1 MENHRSIT
9 DLPLDVLD
17 LIFEEL
23 ESLVDK
29 LQLAQ
34 AHEKLG
40 KAFSYHSRSA
50 YKCLY
55 PFPGIRPE
63 LWTVLVKECG
73 SSIEKFFCNQVEST
87 TWSDLLA
94 KSIVQHC
101 PNLKAVKIYVYEKN
115 CDGVQSFLLNIS
127 KRLISVELIIFTN
140 DSKKIF
146 DSVAKMA
153 NITKLICRGDIT
165 EEVYQIQ
172 QLVTLEELEIE
183 SYKRFHP
190 YMPLNLLEI
199 CAPLTNLRCLTVLG
213 ITIMPSEK
221 PHSMVWANLE
231 HLKINNCEIFTELPD
246 CPSLKTLD
254 MINSMCHV
262 EGLLFGLILQNGI
275 NLVKMNEKCHP
286 PPFDGDGFLQVLR
299 SCPKL
304 RAFYTPMQDIKIY
317 QSYVSAIVE
326 ILKENGVQQEE
337 PFRLIIYARPKSK
350 WLRRL
355 IPRTSNP
362 ELITLDYLYNCVV

>member
-1 MENHRSIT
+1 MESQRSIT
-9 DLPLDVLD
+9 DLPFDVLD
-17 LIFEEL
+17 LIFKEL
-23 ESLVDK
+23 ESLIDK

-55 PFPGIRPE
+55 PFAGIRPE
-63 LWTVLVKECG
+63 LWMVLVKECG
-73 SSIEKFFCNQVEST
+73 STIVEFSSNKVEST
-87 TWSDLLA
+87 NWSDQLA
-94 KSIVQHC
+94 KSIVLHC
-101 PNLKAVKIYVYEKN
+101 PNMKAVKIHVYEDN
-115 CDGVQSFLLNIS
+115 CDSVQSFLLNMS
-127 KRLISVELIIFTN
+127 NALTSVELVIFTN

-146 DSVAKMA
+146 DSVAKMI
-153 NITKLICRGDIT
+153 NITKLILRGDIT

-172 QLVTLEELEIE
+172 KLVALEELEIV
-183 SYKRFHP
+183 SYKRFSP

-199 CAPLTNLRCLTVLG
+199 CAPLTNLRCLTVLN

-221 PHSMVWANLE
+221 QHSMVWTVLA
-231 HLKINNCEIFTELPD
+231 HLKINNCEIFTELPH
-246 CPSLKTLD
+246 CPSLKDLD
-254 MINSMCHV
+254 MINTKCHV
-262 EGLLFGLILQNGI
+262 KGLLLGFILQNGI
-275 NLVKMNEKCHP
+275 NLEKMNEKGKP

-304 RAFYTPMQDIKIY
+304 RTFYTPMQDIKIY
-317 QSYVSAIVE
+317 QSYVSSIVE

-362 ELITLDYLYNCVV
+362 ELIALDYLYNF